1 MAAPSMCTLVV
12 PEIRHAAAQLGSLG
26 FVNVKFNDD
35 WIAFFTTLLQ
45 KLISVVSRFIGFR
58 R

>member
-1 MAAPSMCTLVV
+1 MCTLVV